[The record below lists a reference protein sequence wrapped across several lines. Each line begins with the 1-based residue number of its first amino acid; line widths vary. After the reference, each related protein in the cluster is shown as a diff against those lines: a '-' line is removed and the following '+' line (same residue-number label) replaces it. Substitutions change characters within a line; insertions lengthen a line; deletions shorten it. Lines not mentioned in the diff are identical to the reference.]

1 MRCNELEIKQKDV
14 AKYVSTKIETIKTE
28 FESVIKEQQSY
39 NKEFRN
45 LQFYV
50 DKIYPVKS
58 VSQTFNILHN
68 VIIDKNEYNNLVC
81 YE

>member
-58 VSQTFNILHN
+58 VS
-68 VIIDKNEYNNLVC
+68 
-81 YE
+81 